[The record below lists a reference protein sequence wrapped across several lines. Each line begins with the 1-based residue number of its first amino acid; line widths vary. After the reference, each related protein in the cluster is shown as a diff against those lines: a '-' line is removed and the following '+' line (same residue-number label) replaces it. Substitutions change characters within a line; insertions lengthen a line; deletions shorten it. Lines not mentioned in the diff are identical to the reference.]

1 DAAESRALISGPPAG
16 ILIPSAYTR
25 PFGSSFAPQ
34 PNKACARPGDSW
46 SPRPS
51 IFEEGLSMKTHW
63 GWILCAASCAVLV
76 TGALLPRR
84 EPVPASDS
92 SSVTSGIF
100 EEASRVEQLG
110 GQAEALTK
118 RGEARGAAAEAVVAG
133 NVTVEEATQRFLEL
147 NRMPPEF
154 MTALRLASPG
164 DSDEECA
171 RRQLLEHVE
180 SARAELAA
188 KAKAQ

>member
-1 DAAESRALISGPPAG
+1 
-16 ILIPSAYTR
+16 
-25 PFGSSFAPQ
+25 
-34 PNKACARPGDSW
+34 
-46 SPRPS
+46 
-51 IFEEGLSMKTHW
+51 MKTHW

-118 RGEARGAAAEAVVAG
+118 RREARRAAAEAVVAG
-133 NVTVEEATQRFLEL
+133 NVTVEQATQRFLEL
-147 NRMPPEF
+147 NRMPPEC

-171 RRQLLEHVE
+171 RRQLLERVE

-188 KAKAQ
+188 KAKAQSGEPAPQDGKRPEHLAN